1 MSLYVAERYTPAGDV
16 TAAMH
21 GDRRA
26 AATMPGI
33 KHVRTWLLPADE
45 TCLSL
50 FDAPSADSLRAAG
63 DAAGLRYSR
72 ITEALEG
79 CST

>member
-1 MSLYVAERYTPAGDV
+1 VSLYVAERYAPAGDV
-16 TAAMH
+16 YAALH

-26 AATMPGI
+26 AASSPGI
-33 KHVRTWLLPADE
+33 RHVRTWLLPADE

-50 FDAPSADSLRAAG
+50 FDAPSADLLRAAG

-79 CST
+79 CTP